1 MVIVAKIMP
10 KSNLDAATVDKRF
23 DHIEALMK
31 KYHKEMIKQL
41 AEMMSDVKEKHV
53 APQKVVTDINY
64 SNSDVKKNETDSDEL
79 GTPKEQPKDILD
91 KETST
96 EIKTTAFQE
105 SIDNII
111 VEIFSSVIEIQSVE
125 ILQKVN
131 LPDLSLPTENTKVQ
145 NEPQSN
151 SRFLKT
157 TERMVWS
164 ILEAYIDKMIQG
176 ISVAN
181 QNSFDVEYVEDIA
194 QKVNESFIV
203 AAGAIFDATTGCWL
217 NDTFGR
223 KLSIL
228 IANVLFFTGE
238 LIMAIALVPWVII
251 IGMIFFGLGVGMASM
266 TTLLYILEPSPH
278 KIRGERNMGLDACIT
293 GLPSVIQLRLM
304 LVLPESLRWLY
315 RKGKLDESSDISVK
329 IYPAKEVENEVI
341 AMKKSVEEE
350 KELAGSIVS
359 STFTQI
365 KKAFGNSTCR
375 RALYASIGVQVAQQ
389 FVGINTVMYYSPTIM
404 QFSGFVSNKTVVAL
418 SFITSDLNVVRSI
431 VSMAFIHRYG
441 SRRLMI
447 IC

>member
-1 MVIVAKIMP
+1 
-10 KSNLDAATVDKRF
+10 
-23 DHIEALMK
+23 
-31 KYHKEMIKQL
+31 
-41 AEMMSDVKEKHV
+41 
-53 APQKVVTDINY
+53 
-64 SNSDVKKNETDSDEL
+64 
-79 GTPKEQPKDILD
+79 
-91 KETST
+91 
-96 EIKTTAFQE
+96 
-105 SIDNII
+105 
-111 VEIFSSVIEIQSVE
+111 
-125 ILQKVN
+125 
-131 LPDLSLPTENTKVQ
+131 
-145 NEPQSN
+145 
-151 SRFLKT
+151 
-157 TERMVWS
+157 MVWS
-164 ILEAYIDKMIQG
+164 SLEAFIDKMIQG

-203 AAGAIFDATTGCWL
+203 VAGAFFDAATGCWL
-217 NDTFGR
+217 NETFGR

-251 IGMIFFGLGVGMASM
+251 IGMIFFGLGVGMALM
-266 TTLLYILEPSPH
+266 TTLLYILEASPH
-278 KIRGERNMGLDACIT
+278 KIRGALINMNGLLIT
-293 GLPSVIQLRLM
+293 GGQFLLYLINLTLADVKEMWVWMLALLDFHQLFNLD
-304 LVLPESLRWLY
+304 LCLSYLSLQDGFTESYLINDLIVYLY
-315 RKGKLDESSDISVK
+315 RELDELSDVSVK
-329 IYPAKEVENEVI
+329 IYPAEEVENEMI

-350 KELAGSIVS
+350 KEIAGSIGS

-404 QFSGFVSNKTVVAL
+404 QFSGFVSNKTVAAL

-431 VSMAFIHRYG
+431 VSMAFIDRYG